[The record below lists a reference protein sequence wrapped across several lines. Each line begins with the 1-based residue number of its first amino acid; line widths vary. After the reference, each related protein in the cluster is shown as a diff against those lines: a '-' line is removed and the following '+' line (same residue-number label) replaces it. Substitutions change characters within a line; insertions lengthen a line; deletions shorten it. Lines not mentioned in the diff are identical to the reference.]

1 MTCKD
6 CLHYEACKGTYST
19 SKEMIDEDS
28 FDNEHYADIYSCPD
42 FADRSEWV
50 HLPKV
55 GDKLYKLVPDL
66 EKSTGN
72 MTIQEYTV
80 SGIIASVIV
89 FKPYNVFNMYRNRIG
104 VDIFLT
110 REEAEKVLEEKQN
123 GYK

>member
-6 CLHYEACKGTYST
+6 CLHYDRCKKLGICNIETLT
-19 SKEMIDEDS
+19 SCE
-28 FDNEHYADIYSCPD
+28 D
-42 FADRSEWV
+42 FANRSEWV
-50 HLPKV
+50 QLPKV
-55 GDKLYKLVPDL
+55 GDKLYKVVPDL
-66 EKSTGN
+66 KKPRGN

-110 REEAEKVLEEKQN
+110 RKQAEKVLEEKQN